1 MEKFLLILALLGSAH
16 LGLRSIAD
24 GAKHL
29 FGFGPPKPDRQAAIE
44 PTPGTT
50 ATVMQE
56 APAKDWTL
64 YDVPTFL
71 RRGIALP
78 PLNPVPSQA
87 TDAGVPGGPTPTDA
101 PLIPETV
108 ETAAFEIIA

>member
-29 FGFGPPKPDRQAAIE
+29 FGIGHPKPDRQPDIE
-44 PTPGTT
+44 PTSGAT
-50 ATVMQE
+50 ATVIQE

-71 RRGIALP
+71 RRGISLP

-87 TDAGVPGGPTPTDA
+87 TDASAPGGPTPTDA
-101 PLIPETV
+101 PSLPETG
-108 ETAAFEIIA
+108 ESAAFEIIA